1 MTIAPI
7 IIFVGAL
14 IFLAHLFAGIFS
26 RTKIPDVLLLFIIG
40 LFLGPLLGLVTPADF
55 GVVGPVFTTI
65 TLVFILFQSGTELR
79 IDNLRKAL
87 RGTLTLTT
95 FNFLATMFTAGMVV
109 WSLTDLGP
117 LLSFMLGA
125 IIGGTSS
132 ATVAPLVN
140 QLTMRSE
147 SKAILVLESAL
158 SDAFTIVIPLALL
171 EAYKLGQLRFNLI
184 AGQIISS
191 FLLAILFGAIGAFLW
206 SILLNRVRTLQNAIS
221 TTPAF
226 VFVIFGISE
235 MLGYSGPIA
244 SLAFGATLGNIE
256 LLRLPWLKQY
266 VPHESVALDEI
277 DKVFFSEVI
286 FLLKTF
292 FFVYIGLSIQLTDFG
307 LISIGL
313 LLTLLIFLIRIPV
326 IRLSVHKT
334 TPVADVSLM
343 SVMIPKG
350 LGAAVLASIPLQQ
363 GIIGGELIQNVTF
376 AVILFTTLLTTILI
390 FLLDKTRLSW
400 FYARMF
406 SGFGASLDPLV
417 RKLGPKV
424 NP

>member
-1 MTIAPI
+1 
-7 IIFVGAL
+7 
-14 IFLAHLFAGIFS
+14 
-26 RTKIPDVLLLFIIG
+26 
-40 LFLGPLLGLVTPADF
+40 
-55 GVVGPVFTTI
+55 
-65 TLVFILFQSGTELR
+65 
-79 IDNLRKAL
+79 
-87 RGTLTLTT
+87 
-95 FNFLATMFTAGMVV
+95 
-109 WSLTDLGP
+109 
-117 LLSFMLGA
+117 
-125 IIGGTSS
+125 
-132 ATVAPLVN
+132 
-140 QLTMRSE
+140 
-147 SKAILVLESAL
+147 VLESAV

-171 EAYKLGQLRFNLI
+171 EAYRLGDLHFNLI
-184 AGQIISS
+184 AGQMISS
-191 FLLAILFGAIGAFLW
+191 FILAILFGAIGAFIW

-226 VFVIFGISE
+226 VFVVFGITE
-235 MLGYSGPIA
+235 LLGYSGPIA
-244 SLAFGATLGNIE
+244 ALAFGATLGNIE

-277 DKVFFSEVI
+277 DRVFFSEVI

-292 FFVYIGLSIQLTDFG
+292 FFVYIGLSIQLTDLG
-307 LISIGL
+307 LVSFGL

-326 IRLSVHKT
+326 IRLSVHKS

-390 FLLDKTRLSW
+390 FLLDKTALSR

-406 SGFGASLDPLV
+406 SGFGASFDPLV
-417 RKLGPKV
+417 RNPGPKV
-424 NP
+424 KH